1 MSHPFIADPHL
12 RCIFPL
18 ERKMLS
24 HVSDSF
30 QSEHSESDCSRCES
44 LNKSDVNSASAH
56 TCIYFLFS
64 VEVHSSQL
72 SSSPL
77 LLSYL

>member
-56 TCIYFLFS
+56 TCIYFLS
-64 VEVHSSQL
+64 KYTEVDCRVHARDHR
-72 SSSPL
+72 
-77 LLSYL
+77 